1 MTPEEIEECWR
12 DPRNRRWGVYCCRSD
27 PRVIVPRHAKWMGW
41 TVNVAHPSAIPV
53 VLLLVSCVAVP
64 ITVERAMGVES
75 SVVLLTLAVGIAVMC
90 LLCVYLSSTTR
101 YRAKTPM
108 DS

>member
-1 MTPEEIEECWR
+1 MLERPTESEV
-12 DPRNRRWGVYCCRSD
+12 GSLLLQVRS
-27 PRVIVPRHAKWMGW
+27 PSYRARHAKWMGW

>member
-12 DPRNRRWGVYCCRSD
+12 DPRNRRWGVYCCGSD

-75 SVVLLTLAVGIAVMC
+75 RVVLLTLAVGIAVMC
-90 LLCVYLSSTTR
+90 LLCVYLSSTSR
-101 YRAKTPM
+101 YRAKKPI

>member
-27 PRVIVPRHAKWMGW
+27 PRVIVPRHARWMGW

-53 VLLLVSCVAVP
+53 VLLLLSCIAVP
-64 ITVERAMGVES
+64 TTVESAMGTER
-75 SVVLLTLAVGIAVMC
+75 SVVLLTGAVGIAVMC
-90 LLCVYLSSTTR
+90 LLCVYLSSTIS
-101 YRAKTPM
+101 YRGKTPM